1 MKAGILIRSLQNFD
15 PNTEVKII
23 AQNGLIL
30 SPEIKLV
37 LKDKYD
43 ALNHSK
49 ENLDYIV
56 LTV

>member
-1 MKAGILIRSLQNFD
+1 MKAKVLIRSLQNFD
-15 PNTEVKII
+15 PNTEVKIV

-30 SPEIKLV
+30 SPEIKLM

-43 ALNHSK
+43 LFNHSK
-49 ENLDYIV
+49 ENLECII